1 MKDFGMVSG
10 EAKSL
15 DVVIDVILH
24 LQELVAHQLQVA
36 KTEKTPMNQ
45 SVQGDATV
53 KTLFLTLLSEDA
65 QREVFMKTASKP
77 EAWPRLKPWF
87 GSPPYNFLR
96 PEDSG
101 MLRAGGIARGRVNM
115 AYDSIYSVANVSQF
129 GVGQFVDDEGRQ
141 YRVTSHA
148 KTQNAD
154 PLPGGEAYVTHLAQK
169 SQIFQVKVGKNLR
182 GVGVGVG
189 AGVGAGAAQRVR
201 FPMPS
206 DRIELRETPALLR
219 MRGLQSA
226 YPFTVVVQA
235 IAPRAQASQ
244 TAAIRVRVV

>member
-1 MKDFGMVSG
+1 MVSG

-15 DVVIDVILH
+15 DVVLDVILH

-53 KTLFLTLLSEDA
+53 KTLFLTLLSEDT

-129 GVGQFVDDEGRQ
+129 GVGQFVDDQGRQ

-148 KTQNAD
+148 QTRNAD
-154 PLPGGEAYVTHLAQK
+154 PLPGGEAYVAHLAQK

-189 AGVGAGAAQRVR
+189 AGAGAAQRVR

>member
-1 MKDFGMVSG
+1 
-10 EAKSL
+10 
-15 DVVIDVILH
+15 
-24 LQELVAHQLQVA
+24 
-36 KTEKTPMNQ
+36 
-45 SVQGDATV
+45 
-53 KTLFLTLLSEDA
+53 
-65 QREVFMKTASKP
+65 
-77 EAWPRLKPWF
+77 
-87 GSPPYNFLR
+87 
-96 PEDSG
+96 

-129 GVGQFVDDEGRQ
+129 GVGQFLDDQGRQ

-154 PLPGGEAYVTHLAQK
+154 PLPGGEAYVAHLAQK
-169 SQIFQVKVGKNLR
+169 SQILQVKVGKNLR

-189 AGVGAGAAQRVR
+189 AGAARRVR

-226 YPFTVVVQA
+226 FPFTVVVQA